1 MVLRGTGAGATPPPA
16 EAAEETAGRAVR
28 WLRRLVPAVFLT
40 AVAVLAGRELAALDL
55 HAARIALKTLPA
67 LPLAGVLALG
77 LVAVAAMT
85 LYDWWAARVLAI
97 PLPAARL
104 ARYAWVANTF
114 NNLVGLSGLAASG
127 IRFLLLAREGV
138 EARKG
143 AAYAA
148 MVMLSG
154 PAGLAV
160 LCWPLLVTGLPAR
173 AGLPVPP
180 WVAVAA
186 VGGFALYLPVYAAVL
201 MGRGPGRRLLAG
213 AGPLAWRT
221 PVVLAAISTVDWL
234 LAAVVAWVSLK
245 IAGATL
251 PVGAFLAAYVLASV
265 AGILSLVPGG
275 LGVLDGL
282 MLVLLTP
289 LAGAAGPV
297 LAGLVLFRVSY
308 FVVPWLIGAW
318 LGAGL
323 LVESEA
329 AQRSRLMRLMD
340 AAALPAFVR
349 LPVAL
354 LAAVGI
360 RALSWLTL
368 GAGIVLLL
376 SAAFPALA
384 DRLAV
389 LRQHLPLAAI
399 ETSHLLS
406 VGTGV
411 LLIALSRG
419 IGDQVLG
426 AYRAAMALLVAGAL
440 FSLLKGIDFE
450 EAVALLTVAALLR
463 TQRARFYRRGHP
475 VLSARSLAWAVG
487 LLLALLGY
495 ALLGTWVF
503 GDIGH
508 YTGMLLHFAPTAE
521 APRYFRSLLFA
532 VVVALGYMAGSLFRS
547 RGPTLE
553 LPAAPELLE
562 VRALLLRHGGG
573 TFGHII
579 LMGDKHLFWPPERR
593 AVIAFGRVRDR
604 LVALGGP
611 VGDPAAADAAVAAF
625 RDYADRYGMLAAF
638 YEVGEPDVHR
648 YHDAGFSLFKLG
660 EAAWVA
666 TESFTLEGRR
676 GQDVRHGVNRAR
688 REGAGVEIVEPP
700 YGPELLADLKAVSD
714 AWLAGRGAAEK
725 GFSLGRFD
733 PGYVNLAPL
742 AIVRAGGRAVAF
754 ASLMPGYGSRE
765 ALSVDLMRQV
775 QGAPPGTMDLLFA
788 ELIARARADG
798 YRWFNLGM
806 APLAGVGGTRY
817 ARPRERLARLAYEHG
832 SRFYNYKGL
841 RSFKEKF
848 HPEWRSSYLAYPPYT
863 PLPML
868 LLDIAALVAG
878 GYRRIVGR
886 GRERE
891 PGG

>member
-1 MVLRGTGAGATPPPA
+1 VVLTGAGAGGPSPP
-16 EAAEETAGRAVR
+16 AEETAEEPGLAFR
-28 WLRRLVPAVFLT
+28 WLRRLVPAAFLV
-40 AVAVLAGRELAALDL
+40 AVAVLAGRQLAALDL
-55 HAARIALKTLPA
+55 RAARIALKTLPA
-67 LPLAGVLALG
+67 LPLAAVLAMG

-85 LYDWWAARVLAI
+85 LYDFWAARALAI
-97 PLPAARL
+97 RLPAARL
-104 ARYAWVANTF
+104 LRYSWVANSF

-138 EARKG
+138 EPRKG

-148 MVMLSG
+148 IVMLSG
-154 PAGLAV
+154 PVGLAV
-160 LCWPLLVTGLPAR
+160 LCWPLLLTGLPAR

-186 VGGFALYLPVYAAVL
+186 VGGFALYVPVYGWL
-201 MGRGPGRRLLAG
+201 LKGRGPGRRVLAG

-221 PVVLAAISTVDWL
+221 PVLLATASTLDWL
-234 LAAVVAWVSLK
+234 LAAAVGWTCLWATGASL
-245 IAGATL
+245 
-251 PVGAFLAAYVLASV
+251 PMGAFLAAYVLASV
-265 AGILSLVPGG
+265 AAILSQMPGG

-282 MLVLLTP
+282 MLVLLAP

-297 LAGLVLFRVSY
+297 LAGLVLFRVAY
-308 FVVPWLIGAW
+308 YLVPWGIGVW

-323 LVESEA
+323 LVSSGA
-329 AQRSRLMRLMD
+329 AQRSRVWRLMD

-354 LAAVGI
+354 LAVLGI
-360 RALSWLTL
+360 RVLSWLTL
-368 GAGIVLLL
+368 GAGIILLL

-426 AYRAAMALLVAGAL
+426 AYRAAMALLVAGAV

-450 EAVALLTVAALLR
+450 EAAALLAVAALLR

-475 VLSARSLAWAVG
+475 VLSARSLFWAVG
-487 LLLALLGY
+487 LLAALAGY
-495 ALLGTWVF
+495 ALLGTWVY
-503 GDIGH
+503 GDIGR
-508 YTGMLLHFAPTAE
+508 YSGMLLRFAPTAE

-532 VVVALGYMAGSLFRS
+532 LVVALGYLAGSLFRS
-547 RGPTLE
+547 RGPTLALPGKAE
-553 LPAAPELLE
+553 LDEARGLLD
-562 VRALLLRHGGG
+562 RCGGG
-573 TFGHII
+573 VFGHII

-611 VGDPAAADAAVAAF
+611 LGEPAAADAAVAAF
-625 RDYADRYGMLAAF
+625 RDYADRYGMLAVF
-638 YEVGEPDVHR
+638 YEVTEPEVHR

-660 EAAWVA
+660 ESAWVA
-666 TESFTLEGRR
+666 TETFTLEGKR
-676 GQDVRHGVNRAR
+676 GQDVRHGANRAKR
-688 REGAGVEIVEPP
+688 DGAAVEMVEPP
-700 YGPELLADLKAVSD
+700 FAPEQMAELKAVSD

-733 PGYVNLAPL
+733 PGYVNLAPV
-742 AIVRAGGRAVAF
+742 AVVRAAGRAVAF
-754 ASLMPGYGSRE
+754 ASLMPGYGGRE
-765 ALSVDLMRQV
+765 ALSVDLMRHV
-775 QGAPPGTMDLLFA
+775 PDAPPGTMDLLFA
-788 ELIARARADG
+788 ELIAHARAEG

-806 APLAGVGGTRY
+806 APLAGVGETRY
-817 ARPRERLARLAYEHG
+817 ARPRERMARLAFEHG
-832 SRFYNYKGL
+832 NRLYSYKGL

-848 HPEWRSSYLAYPPYT
+848 HPEWRGSYLAYPPFT

-868 LLDIAALVAG
+868 LIDIAALVAG
-878 GYRRIVGR
+878 GYRRIVLR